1 MSEIKPDQTSQKTSK
16 EDAGLQFERRD
27 IIKGLTAVPA
37 VLLYLW
43 NYYKKKALDKMRS
56 GEIMEELSL
65 RKKAPA
71 VLKNK
76 KPGDLI
82 RLGVIG
88 YGWRGAQD
96 LKAAGFGNP
105 EWAAK
110 AKAASEKNK
119 LDKRFETYLQQ
130 EDLNVALTGVC
141 DVFSTRR
148 DQGVASS
155 VSTVRP
161 NGIQTQTEQAKAY
174 LDYQDMLASDDIDAV
189 IITTPDHWHSKMAV
203 DAERAGKHVYVE
215 KCMTRTMEEAQ
226 AMYDSFNGS
235 KMKLQ
240 LGHHSRAAA
249 SHEKAKEIID
259 NDILG
264 PVTLVEITTNR
275 NSPGGAWVY
284 PIQWNSI
291 EDYGQ
296 KYNSKDLF
304 ATPKSLDWARW
315 QGPAPNKVPF
325 NLERYFRWRCWY
337 DYGTGLSG
345 DLFSHDFDAVN
356 QIMDLG
362 IPKTVSSS
370 GGIYRYTKEN
380 FPDLIKHERDVPD
393 NFQTILEYPDR
404 NLTVIYSATL
414 TNSNYR
420 GKKFMGHDATMEVGS
435 GLTVTPDPY
444 STRYKQK
451 IADGIINT
459 ALPMFAYSPGSKDVD
474 GVTSATAKYFAQKG
488 LVYTYKEG
496 KRVDPTHLHVADWLD
511 CIRNGGQP
519 RCNIEEG
526 FEEAVACHMATE
538 SYLQGRRVEWDPVKK
553 RIV

>member
-1 MSEIKPDQTSQKTSK
+1 
-16 EDAGLQFERRD
+16 
-27 IIKGLTAVPA
+27 
-37 VLLYLW
+37 
-43 NYYKKKALDKMRS
+43 MRN

-65 RKKAPA
+65 RKKAPT

-130 EDLNVALTGVC
+130 DDLNVALTGVC

-148 DQGVASS
+148 DQGVAASTT
-155 VSTVRP
+155 TVRP
-161 NGIQTQTEQAKAY
+161 NGVQPQTEPAKAY

-189 IITTPDHWHSKMAV
+189 IITTPDHWHSKIAI

-240 LGHHSRAAA
+240 LGHHSRAAS

-296 KYNSKDLF
+296 KYVSKDLF
-304 ATPKSLDWARW
+304 ANPKSLDWDRW

-362 IPKTVSSS
+362 IPKTASSS

-380 FPDLIKHERDVPD
+380 FPDLIEHERDVPD

-511 CIRNGGQP
+511 CVRNGGQP

-526 FEEAVACHMATE
+526 FEEAAACHMATE

>member
-1 MSEIKPDQTSQKTSK
+1 MSEIKSDHKSQNISK
-16 EDAGLQFERRD
+16 EKTGLQFERRD

-37 VLLYLW
+37 VLLYAW

-65 RKKAPA
+65 RKTAPA

-110 AKAASEKNK
+110 AKAASDKNK

-130 EDLNVALTGVC
+130 QDLNVSLTGVC

-161 NGIQTQTEQAKAY
+161 NGIQPQTEPAKAY

-189 IITTPDHWHSKMAV
+189 IITTPDHWHAKMAI

-235 KMKLQ
+235 KMKFK

-304 ATPKSLDWARW
+304 ATPKSLDWDRW

-380 FPDLIKHERDVPD
+380 FPELIKHERDVPD
-393 NFQTILEYPDR
+393 NFQTILEYPDK

-511 CIRNGGQP
+511 CIRNGGEP

>member
-1 MSEIKPDQTSQKTSK
+1 MSEKKSDQKSQNISK
-16 EDAGLQFERRD
+16 EKTGLQFERRD

-37 VLLYLW
+37 VLLYAW

-110 AKAASEKNK
+110 AKAASDKNK

-130 EDLNVALTGVC
+130 QDLNVSLTGVC

-161 NGIQTQTEQAKAY
+161 NGIQPQTEPAKAY

-189 IITTPDHWHSKMAV
+189 IITTPDHWHAKMAI

-296 KYNSKDLF
+296 KYNSKNLF
-304 ATPKSLDWARW
+304 ATPKSLDWDRW

-345 DLFSHDFDAVN
+345 DLFSYDFDAVN

-380 FPDLIKHERDVPD
+380 FPELIKHERDVPD
-393 NFQTILEYPDR
+393 NFQTILEYPDK

-511 CIRNGGQP
+511 CIRNGGEP

-538 SYLQGRRVEWDPVKK
+538 SYFQGRRVEWDPVKK

>member
-1 MSEIKPDQTSQKTSK
+1 
-16 EDAGLQFERRD
+16 
-27 IIKGLTAVPA
+27 
-37 VLLYLW
+37 
-43 NYYKKKALDKMRS
+43 MRS

-130 EDLNVALTGVC
+130 EDLNVALTGIC

-161 NGIQTQTEQAKAY
+161 NGIQPQTEQAKAY

>member
-16 EDAGLQFERRD
+16 EDAGLKIERRD
-27 IIKGLTAVPA
+27 IIKGLTAIPA

-43 NYYKKKALDKMRS
+43 SYYKKKALDKMRS

-130 EDLNVALTGVC
+130 EDLNVALTGIC

-161 NGIQTQTEQAKAY
+161 NGIQPQTEQAKAY

-304 ATPKSLDWARW
+304 ATPK
-315 QGPAPNKVPF
+315 
-325 NLERYFRWRCWY
+325 
-337 DYGTGLSG
+337 
-345 DLFSHDFDAVN
+345 
-356 QIMDLG
+356 
-362 IPKTVSSS
+362 
-370 GGIYRYTKEN
+370 
-380 FPDLIKHERDVPD
+380 
-393 NFQTILEYPDR
+393 
-404 NLTVIYSATL
+404 
-414 TNSNYR
+414 
-420 GKKFMGHDATMEVGS
+420 
-435 GLTVTPDPY
+435 
-444 STRYKQK
+444 
-451 IADGIINT
+451 
-459 ALPMFAYSPGSKDVD
+459 
-474 GVTSATAKYFAQKG
+474 
-488 LVYTYKEG
+488 
-496 KRVDPTHLHVADWLD
+496 
-511 CIRNGGQP
+511 
-519 RCNIEEG
+519 
-526 FEEAVACHMATE
+526 
-538 SYLQGRRVEWDPVKK
+538 
-553 RIV
+553 

>member
-1 MSEIKPDQTSQKTSK
+1 
-16 EDAGLQFERRD
+16 
-27 IIKGLTAVPA
+27 
-37 VLLYLW
+37 
-43 NYYKKKALDKMRS
+43 MRS

-96 LKAAGFGNP
+96 LKAAGVGNP

-130 EDLNVALTGVC
+130 EDLNVALTGIC

-161 NGIQTQTEQAKAY
+161 NGIQPQTEQAKAY

-249 SHEKAKEIID
+249 SHEKANEIID

-296 KYNSKDLF
+296 KYVSKDLF
-304 ATPKSLDWARW
+304 ANPKSLDWDRW

-362 IPKTVSSS
+362 IPKTASSS

-511 CIRNGGQP
+511 CVRNGGQP

-538 SYLQGRRVEWDPVKK
+538 SYLQGRRVEWDPIKK